1 MKHARTGEPETSE
14 PFDCVVFATGY
25 KSNTTETVLK
35 KLEPLLDAPAGQ
47 FAVDRDYRLRFK
59 EGSVSQDAGVWLQ
72 GWCESTHGVG
82 LLFFCFFLFS
92 LGLRGC

>member
-35 KLEPLLDAPAGQ
+35 QLEPLLDAPAGQ
-47 FAVDRDYRLRFK
+47 YAVERDYRLRFK
-59 EGSVSQDAGVWLQ
+59 EGSVSRDAGVWLQ
-72 GWCESTHGVG
+72 GWCESTHGVSIFAPIQVFG
-82 LLFFCFFLFS
+82 WC
-92 LGLRGC
+92 